1 MKKLLIFKKNLMKRM
16 IKIYHLIFYNS
27 LKEWI
32 NLKLMKIGKKLSH
45 FRFFKNSKNQ
55 KKYI

>member
-45 FRFFKNSKNQ
+45 FRFFKNSKN
-55 KKYI
+55 